1 MSTDQGTA
9 VIKFSE
15 SEIECLCNS
24 LYMTTSLKVPT
35 QKNGE
40 WKTPYKTLL
49 KEVEGIKYQLKEK
62 KRDYT
67 NDTKITYQTPK
78 NCEVCED

>member
-1 MSTDQGTA
+1 
-9 VIKFSE
+9 
-15 SEIECLCNS
+15 
-24 LYMTTSLKVPT
+24 VPT

-67 NDTKITYQTPK
+67 NDTKTTYQTPK

>member
-1 MSTDQGTA
+1 MSIDQGTA

-15 SEIECLCNS
+15 AEIECLSNS

-40 WKTPYKTLL
+40 WKTPYKMLL
-49 KEVEGIKYQLKEK
+49 KQIEGINYQLKEK
-62 KRDYT
+62 KRDYI
-67 NDTKITYQTPK
+67 NDKKYETPK
-78 NCEVCED
+78 NCEVCDD